1 MSNRMESK
9 PSSGKTF
16 GLHDLLPLLEEERRY
31 VVELWTVLQDVRLWA
46 QLNKLELPQSARPN
60 STFNLDQHSKLQS
73 RHKEIEQAISEAVIH
88 T

>member
-9 PSSGKTF
+9 SSSGKAF
-16 GLHDLLPLLEEERRY
+16 GLQDLLPLLEEERKY

-46 QLNKLELPQSARPN
+46 QLNNFELPQSARPN

-73 RHKEIEQAISEAVIH
+73 RHKEIERVISEALVH
-88 T
+88 A